1 MKALHKKDFPR
12 GTENILVV
20 DDDRAILKLLKMV
33 LESLGYE
40 ATCES
45 CPKAALAR
53 FTGRPQHYD
62 LVITDYEMLPLNG
75 FQLASSISRMRPDIP
90 ILAHTGSP
98 ARAYRHTIFRNV
110 MEKPISLKG
119 IAVTIR
125 QALDYRLLPPDTTS
139 IHPTISTNDRKDK
152 KSIL

>member
-20 DDDRAILKLLKMV
+20 DDDKAIVKLLKIV
-33 LESLGYE
+33 LESLGYKT
-40 ATCES
+40 TCES
-45 CPKAALAR
+45 CPKEALTL
-53 FTGRPQHYD
+53 FTKQPHHYD
-62 LVITDYEMLPLNG
+62 LVITDYEMTPING
-75 FQLASSISRMRPDIP
+75 FQLASSISRIRPGIP

-98 ARAYRHTIFRNV
+98 ARAYRHTVFQNV

-125 QALDYRLLPPDTTS
+125 QALDYSPVSPENAS
-139 IHPTISTNDRKDK
+139 ISNSISANHRKNS
-152 KSIL
+152 KSVL